1 MNCIKCSSH
10 RVIRF
15 LDGFGKPRV
24 FCKTCQES
32 IPLMEFEEI
41 NNMKKLWE
49 FTHHQDNT
57 SIKIGQTKRW

>member
-10 RVIRF
+10 RITRF
-15 LDGFGKPRV
+15 LDGFGKQRV
-24 FCKTCQES
+24 FCRTCQES

-49 FTHHQDNT
+49 FTHHQDNH
-57 SIKIGQTKRW
+57 SIKIGETSRW